1 MWRICCASQ
10 EFFQVITVLCR
21 YPSRDAS
28 KKERKRFTALYFI
41 YVSQNCLC
49 RDGDLGR
56 KEAKQQTAL
65 SGSFHCGDT
74 AVAVLLLVSIQR
86 FKNEVFPL
94 VVLVFLL

>member
-28 KKERKRFTALYFI
+28 KKERGSQHFI
-41 YVSQNCLC
+41 SYMYRKTVC
-49 RDGDLGR
+49 RDGDMGR